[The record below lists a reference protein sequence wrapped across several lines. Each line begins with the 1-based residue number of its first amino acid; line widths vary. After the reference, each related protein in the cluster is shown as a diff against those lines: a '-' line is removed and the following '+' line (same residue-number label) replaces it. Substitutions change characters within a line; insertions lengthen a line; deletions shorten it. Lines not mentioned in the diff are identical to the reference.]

1 MKIEL
6 EINDKEFSEI
16 RKGIEQSDYD
26 TLSDYLISLVK
37 KDLSKNNLNN
47 MLPLKEYAEKIGK
60 TPDTVRQKILR
71 GNLPAIK
78 IGNQWM
84 IKENQKY
91 QNKQYA

>member
-37 KDLSKNNLNN
+37 K
-47 MLPLKEYAEKIGK
+47 
-60 TPDTVRQKILR
+60 
-71 GNLPAIK
+71 
-78 IGNQWM
+78 
-84 IKENQKY
+84 
-91 QNKQYA
+91 